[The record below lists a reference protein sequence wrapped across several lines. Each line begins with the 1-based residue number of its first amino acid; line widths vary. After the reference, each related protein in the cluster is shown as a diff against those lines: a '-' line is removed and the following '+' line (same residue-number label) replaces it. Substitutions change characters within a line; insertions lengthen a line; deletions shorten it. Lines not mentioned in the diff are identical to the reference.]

1 MTIDFELHQQAYELA
16 VLDGLTLDNVARRT
30 GIPRSTITR
39 WSADEDW
46 MADRAEYRRAQ
57 GEIRRK
63 TVLYRK
69 GLLDAAMQSLD
80 PQAAYAWATV
90 ENAARKAESGAAPQT
105 EPAGERE
112 IKTAEDAVAAL
123 QEAVEIR
130 INRMLTNPG
139 ELKLSAIRDMQKALE
154 MVEQMKRRFGE
165 ESGEEAEK
173 QQGNDAEQAR
183 YWREKVLGVR

>member
-39 WSADEDW
+39 WSADEGW
-46 MADRAEYRRAQ
+46 MADREEYRRAQ

-69 GLLDAAMQSLD
+69 GLLNKAMESLD

-90 ENAARKAESGAAPQT
+90 ENVAKRSESAAGTQIEAP
-105 EPAGERE
+105 AERE
-112 IKTAEDAVAAL
+112 IRTAEDAVEAL
-123 QEAVEIR
+123 QEAVEIK

-139 ELKLSAIRDMQKALE
+139 ELKFSAIKDMRSALS
-154 MVEQMKRRFGE
+154 MVEELKRTYDTAGE
-165 ESGEEAEK
+165 EEARKSLNKEEALF
-173 QQGNDAEQAR
+173 
-183 YWREKVLGVR
+183 WREKILGVK

>member
-1 MTIDFELHQQAYELA
+1 VTIDFELHQQAYELA

-39 WSADEDW
+39 WSADEGW
-46 MADRAEYRRAQ
+46 MADREEYRRAQ

-69 GLLDAAMQSLD
+69 GLLEEAMRSLE

-90 ENAARKAESGAAPQT
+90 ENVARRSESGGETQA
-105 EPAGERE
+105 EPPADRE
-112 IKTAEDAVAAL
+112 IKTAQDAVDAL
-123 QEAVEIR
+123 QEAVEIK

-139 ELKLSAIRDMQKALE
+139 ELNLSAIRDMKKALE
-154 MVEQMKRRFGE
+154 MVEELKRAYDRTGE
-165 ESGEEAEK
+165 EEARKSLNKEEALF
-173 QQGNDAEQAR
+173 
-183 YWREKVLGVR
+183 WREKILGVK